1 MEAVRV
7 DDAAEYLRRAEPL
20 LLADEERH
28 NLLLGVAGTLRD
40 HPGHYPEQRLWLVLD
55 DDDDDDGARVVGAA
69 VQTPPHN
76 LILARPAEEGALE
89 VLAEAIDD
97 ELPGVVGAVPEVE
110 LFGEAWERVRGAH
123 AELRFAQ
130 GIYAL
135 EELISPEPVP
145 GRARAATEKDRPL
158 LEDWLREFAREALG
172 QEENDERLQR
182 VLDSRLTRADAGF
195 VLWDDDGPVS
205 LAGFG
210 GTTPNGT
217 RIGPV
222 YTPREHRG
230 RGYGSAATAA
240 VSAARLVAGRRFC
253 FLYTDLSNPTSNKIY
268 VALGYRRVCDSLEL
282 AFRNA

>member
-7 DDAAEYLRRAEPL
+7 DDAAEFLRRAEAL
-20 LLADEERH
+20 LLADEARH

-40 HPGHYPEQRLWLVLD
+40 HPGHYPEQRLWLIL
-55 DDDDDDGARVVGAA
+55 DGARVVGAA

-76 LILARPAEEGALE
+76 LILARPAEEAALG
-89 VLAEAIDD
+89 VLAAAIDE

-110 LFGEAWERVRGAH
+110 LFGAAWERASGAH
-123 AELRFAQ
+123 AELRVAQ

-135 EELISPEPVP
+135 EKLISPEPVA
-145 GRARAATEKDRPL
+145 GRARAAIEEDRPVL
-158 LEDWLREFAREALG
+158 VEWLRAFAREALG
-172 QEENDERLQR
+172 QEEIDERLER
-182 VLDSRLTRADAGF
+182 VLDSRLTHADAGF
-195 VLWDDDGPVS
+195 VLWDDGGPVS

-222 YTPREHRG
+222 YTPHEHRG
-230 RGYGSAATAA
+230 RGYGSAVTAA
-240 VSAARLVAGRRFC
+240 VSAARLAAGRRFC

-268 VALGYRRVCDSLEL
+268 VALGYRRICDSLEL